1 MIDINLM
8 HLAFQIHP
16 NNVLQNKYPV
26 DLYLDNVILFKSNHL
41 TYVSGQQL

>member
-1 MIDINLM
+1 M

-16 NNVLQNKYPV
+16 TMFTNNYAV

>member
-16 NNVLQNKYPV
+16 TMFTNNYSV
-26 DLYLDNVILFKSNHL
+26 DLYLDNVILFLSS
-41 TYVSGQQL
+41 T